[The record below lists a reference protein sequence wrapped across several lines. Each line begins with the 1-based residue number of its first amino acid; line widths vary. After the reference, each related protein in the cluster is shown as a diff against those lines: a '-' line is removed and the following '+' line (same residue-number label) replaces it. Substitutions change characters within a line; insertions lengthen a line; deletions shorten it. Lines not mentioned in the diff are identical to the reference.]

1 MLVGDLEPGSQ
12 RIDCP
17 DIPNAGDNVCIIR
30 SLRPGESVEIY
41 ATVAA
46 AADALDA
53 VETPVNQACVVEI
66 GGVALAEPLCD
77 VESTNV
83 TTRADLRQEA
93 RAYHRARA
101 IPSPTPST
109 RVNLGSSDAVE
120 RGRS

>member
-83 TTRADLRQEA
+83 TTADLA
-93 RAYHRARA
+93 LVKRAATVKRA

-109 RVNLGSSDAVE
+109 WSTSARPA
-120 RGRS
+120 RRTW